1 VCNVFIIVSLKLLI
15 FLCVHCQLR
24 YDDEEKRVVSE
35 PVELIQEWRKFD
47 LGNPWEHFP
56 AYRSESATDP
66 VKRLEAQAKLEEG
79 KTEEAKK

>member
-1 VCNVFIIVSLKLLI
+1 MFVR
-15 FLCVHCQLR
+15 VHCQIR

-66 VKRLEAQAKLEEG
+66 VQRLEAQAKLEEG
-79 KTEEAKK
+79 QTDEPKK